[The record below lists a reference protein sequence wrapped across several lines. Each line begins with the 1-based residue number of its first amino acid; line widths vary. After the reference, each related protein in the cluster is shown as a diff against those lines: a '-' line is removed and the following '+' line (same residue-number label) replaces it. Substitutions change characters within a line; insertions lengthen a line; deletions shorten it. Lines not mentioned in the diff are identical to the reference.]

1 MPRPLLPS
9 PGLLD
14 RGSKHLLMQYRLQP
28 HHHLQQQQLQQLQQ
42 GMRRKTAI
50 APGLPRRAVQLQQV
64 TEMSVFSYNT
74 ACRQHNESG
83 SKGRGGSHTLKA
95 LPRERPQPAAAG
107 GAAGG
112 GAAAAAAGG
121 AAAYGELPP
130 IGFPAT
136 VAAAQVVRDMGRD
149 GACRRPAQPAAA
161 SCNFAGPA
169 LEGSGLGA
177 ELLAPG
183 NPWAQGLPRGV
194 LAGTPTA
201 RG

>member
-1 MPRPLLPS
+1 MQVSWGSLLRNPWAWPACS
-9 PGLLD
+9 
-14 RGSKHLLMQYRLQP
+14 RQCSRQCSAVQQALQP
-28 HHHLQQQQLQQLQQ
+28 L
-42 GMRRKTAI
+42 
-50 APGLPRRAVQLQQV
+50 AVQLQQV

-112 GAAAAAAGG
+112 GGAAAAAGG

-161 SCNFAGPA
+161 SCNFVGPA
-169 LEGSGLGA
+169 LEGSWSESSSCDA
-177 ELLAPG
+177 APR
-183 NPWAQGLPRGV
+183 PPVAMS
-194 LAGTPTA
+194 ASA
-201 RG
+201 REVG